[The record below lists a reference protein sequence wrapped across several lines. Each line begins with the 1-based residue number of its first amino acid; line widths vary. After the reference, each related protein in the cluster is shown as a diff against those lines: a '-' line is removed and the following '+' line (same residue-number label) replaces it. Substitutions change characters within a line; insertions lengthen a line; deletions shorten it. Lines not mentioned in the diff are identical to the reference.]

1 MTRSDAG
8 SVRGH
13 VTALLTGVGLAGRIA
28 CRDLRGSRRSL
39 VRLVF
44 ILAIGIAG
52 TVATLSLRGS
62 AAGYI
67 ETQAKSL
74 LGADYALSSKESIEA
89 AELEAVVPPG
99 DRAREVQFRSMA
111 RLPRGAAQLV
121 QVRALEPNFPL
132 YGAVEITPA
141 DVWRELANDQPI
153 AFVEAAL
160 AERYSLGMGDELKI
174 GSQRFVLRGVVT
186 AFPGAL
192 NVSGAVAPRVF
203 IPFQQATKTGL
214 LERGSVADHM
224 LYLRVSQAETPAAVL
239 QGITLVQRDTEVM
252 LETAA
257 DRRRQL
263 GEVNENVQRFLTL
276 VAVACMILA
285 GSVAA
290 TTIFILANAK
300 RLQIAVLKCCGVR
313 SGTVVLAEVT
323 TLVVVAVSSWLLG
336 LALGLGVAWVGVWF
350 ANVRLGVGLAWF
362 IDGAVL
368 WPPLV
373 VNLIVS
379 LAAAAPGLL
388 LLRGVSAA
396 AVVRG
401 DYGALSPRSR
411 WVSGAVLVM
420 AIPVSLM
427 VLLVDLRAAAFGSAA
442 FAAVA
447 LLTWGVARGLRRVAR
462 IGGRWGSFPRR
473 FAVQQFSRGGVVQDI
488 GLVALAIALVV
499 AMTVTIADHLI
510 AERVA
515 RVEDENSANLFVYDL
530 QVDQVAEVETILK
543 RHEARIIEIVPIV
556 LMRLVAVKG
565 VESDT
570 LLSDPASAVPAR
582 TLRRDYWSSYRA
594 ETVSNEEIIAGEWV
608 ARVDSAPLFGTAVPI
623 SIEERLAGRLGVTV
637 GDSLEFDL
645 QGVRIPVVVGSIR
658 KVFWERMRRNAFVI
672 FPDGPL
678 NEAPQFRFLTAR
690 VSDPRIR
697 AAIQR
702 ELAEKLPGISV
713 VDVTAAVRSVT
724 DALGEIR
731 SAIAGLTGLV
741 VLVALLVVLACADIR
756 ADVVRDGNKVLQ
768 LVGARRNVIARARRL
783 ESLAESLGALSVGF
797 GAALGI
803 GALMGLYLFR
813 TGVSFPWG
821 TLMVI
826 GAIGVV
832 ARFVAASTVLPRT
845 GGK

>member
-1 MTRSDAG
+1 
-8 SVRGH
+8 
-13 VTALLTGVGLAGRIA
+13 
-28 CRDLRGSRRSL
+28 
-39 VRLVF
+39 
-44 ILAIGIAG
+44 
-52 TVATLSLRGS
+52 
-62 AAGYI
+62 
-67 ETQAKSL
+67 
-74 LGADYALSSKESIEA
+74 
-89 AELEAVVPPG
+89 
-99 DRAREVQFRSMA
+99 
-111 RLPRGAAQLV
+111 
-121 QVRALEPNFPL
+121 
-132 YGAVEITPA
+132 
-141 DVWRELANDQPI
+141 
-153 AFVEAAL
+153 
-160 AERYSLGMGDELKI
+160 
-174 GSQRFVLRGVVT
+174 
-186 AFPGAL
+186 
-192 NVSGAVAPRVF
+192 
-203 IPFQQATKTGL
+203 
-214 LERGSVADHM
+214 
-224 LYLRVSQAETPAAVL
+224 
-239 QGITLVQRDTEVM
+239 
-252 LETAA
+252 
-257 DRRRQL
+257 
-263 GEVNENVQRFLTL
+263 
-276 VAVACMILA
+276 
-285 GSVAA
+285 
-290 TTIFILANAK
+290 
-300 RLQIAVLKCCGVR
+300 
-313 SGTVVLAEVT
+313 
-323 TLVVVAVSSWLLG
+323 
-336 LALGLGVAWVGVWF
+336 
-350 ANVRLGVGLAWF
+350 
-362 IDGAVL
+362 
-368 WPPLV
+368 
-373 VNLIVS
+373 
-379 LAAAAPGLL
+379 
-388 LLRGVSAA
+388 
-396 AVVRG
+396 
-401 DYGALSPRSR
+401 
-411 WVSGAVLVM
+411 
-420 AIPVSLM
+420 
-427 VLLVDLRAAAFGSAA
+427 
-442 FAAVA
+442 
-447 LLTWGVARGLRRVAR
+447 
-462 IGGRWGSFPRR
+462 
-473 FAVQQFSRGGVVQDI
+473 VQDI